1 MQESFVIGREHK
13 ELDIAEIEAHVPY
26 KAICNCNGCTWDVT
40 IKGET
45 VTFTAADVARY
56 FIVPEEGMMYAVL
69 QVRDELPEG
78 EYGVSMQA
86 YLVGAFFDISQAAE
100 IWFALNA
107 EEKPY
112 QKFEIR
118 MFKPNFLYAAGE
130 RPNVAGVTC
139 IE

>member
-1 MQESFVIGREHK
+1 M
-13 ELDIAEIEAHVPY
+13 
-26 KAICNCNGCTWDVT
+26 
-40 IKGET
+40 

-56 FIVPEEGMMYAVL
+56 FIVPEEGMMFAVL